1 MTIHLINAIAF
12 GFAAMCWN
20 RVGWHNIT
28 IALGFVV
35 LAVLNAALAAP
46 ALTEMLK

>member
-12 GFAAMCWN
+12 GIAASSWS
-20 RVGWHNIT
+20 RYGWSNVT
-28 IALGFVV
+28 LALAFVV

-46 ALTEMLK
+46 ALTELLT